1 MLTVRYRKNVEV
13 VFVTG
18 TLLLILLA
26 EPVLAKRV
34 RKRVPKSNQ
43 VAAKNQK
50 SSNNGQA
57 SGKVSTSS
65 KKATD
70 ETKLSTSW
78 RNNSGRTKKTG
89 IHKAGNAKHRRVARW
104 KNQRKLREGHFKKQ
118 DAPAQLRNSSRVRKR
133 WSFDTR
139 KRMSLDKKKR
149 LSLDTKRRMSLD
161 TKRRITVFDMKPE
174 NKQPAPK
181 RPPHRIPR
189 HRKRRPDKSRPIAQK

>member
-1 MLTVRYRKNVEV
+1 MLTVRNRKNVEV
-13 VFVTG
+13 AFVTV
-18 TLLLILLA
+18 TLLLILFA
-26 EPVLAKRV
+26 EPALAKRV
-34 RKRVPKSNQ
+34 RKRVTKSNR
-43 VAAKNQK
+43 VGIKNQK

-57 SGKVSTSS
+57 SDKVSTSS
-65 KKATD
+65 KKVTE

-89 IHKAGNAKHRRVARW
+89 IHKAGNAKHRRVTRW
-104 KNQRKLREGHFKKQ
+104 KKQRQLREGYFKKQ
-118 DAPAQLRNSSRVRKR
+118 DAPAQLRSSSRVRKR

>member
-1 MLTVRYRKNVEV
+1 MLTVRNRKKVEF
-13 VFVTG
+13 VFVAG

-34 RKRVPKSNQ
+34 RKRVTKSNQ
-43 VAAKNQK
+43 VGIKNQK

-57 SGKVSTSS
+57 SDKVSTSS
-65 KKATD
+65 QKATQ
-70 ETKLSTSW
+70 ETQLSTSW
-78 RNNSGRTKKTG
+78 RNNSGRTKKTV
-89 IHKAGNAKHRRVARW
+89 IHKAGNAKHRRVSRW
-104 KNQRKLREGHFKKQ
+104 TKQRQPREGHFKKQ
-118 DAPAQLRNSSRVRKR
+118 DAAAQLRSSSRVRKR

-139 KRMSLDKKKR
+139 KRMFLDKKKR